1 MINCKGHH
9 NLDENGKFVSY
20 TFSDYAKS
28 GQRVGTWFVDGVI
41 NYHRSMGEIV
51 STLAHTGF
59 IIKDMIEPIPEAWVL
74 KEKPDLIKEFVKP
87 TFLIIKARKPE

>member
-1 MINCKGHH
+1 
-9 NLDENGKFVSY
+9 
-20 TFSDYAKS
+20 
-28 GQRVGTWFVDGVI
+28 
-41 NYHRSMGEIV
+41 MGEIV

-59 IIKDMIEPIPEAWVL
+59 IIKDMIEPIPEAWAL